1 MKTRF
6 AVIVCALSLGLA
18 GCGDKINQDTFDE
31 ITVGMS
37 QEKVQEILGGE
48 GTREDVSGVSISG
61 AGVAGGSRVSSSVRT
76 YTWSEGSE
84 KIVIDFADGKVLS
97 KRKVGF

>member
-1 MKTRF
+1 MNRRF
-6 AVIVCALSLGLA
+6 ALAACIATLALA
-18 GCGDKINQDTFDE
+18 GCGDAINQDTYDQ
-31 ITVGMS
+31 ITVGMTL
-37 QEKVQEILGGE
+37 EKVNEILGGE